1 MSEPLEQVLSAAEW
15 CASNYCTGA
24 EEASLMA
31 AIEHVRAGGEG
42 MTNLPL
48 ESLLAGVFAAQGLK
62 HPDVAARK
70 IAEDFERKAVEMA
83 KRDEEIYLLSATMTA
98 LAISQRAGMPTL
110 RRVEQ
115 IISEQHA
122 LRRVVA

>member
-1 MSEPLEQVLSAAEW
+1 
-15 CASNYCTGA
+15 
-24 EEASLMA
+24 
-31 AIEHVRAGGEG
+31 